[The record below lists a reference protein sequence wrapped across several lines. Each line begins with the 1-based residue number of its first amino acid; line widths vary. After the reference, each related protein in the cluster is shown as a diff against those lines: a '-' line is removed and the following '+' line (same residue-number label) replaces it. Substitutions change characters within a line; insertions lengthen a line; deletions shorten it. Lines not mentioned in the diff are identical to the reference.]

1 MISSYWKFRRGKP
14 LLSNKLSALKMHQ
27 SSIFIPSADS
37 YIAYLKTT
45 LSPFSERAFY
55 GSFERNS
62 LHSAMEEKKLLYNE
76 FSML

>member
-1 MISSYWKFRRGKP
+1 M
-14 LLSNKLSALKMHQ
+14 

-45 LSPFSERAFY
+45 LSPFSEQAFY